1 MSLKDYF
8 ENSQGLG
15 VLSTADV
22 EGRVNSAI
30 YSRPHVMEDGTIAFI
45 MPDRL
50 THHNL
55 DSNPYAAYL
64 FRENVPGY
72 KGKRIYLTKV
82 REETDKELIHSLR
95 RKVYPPEV
103 EEKGGPRSIVLFTID
118 KVLPLVGTGEAEPK

>member
-1 MSLKDYF
+1 MNLKDYF
-8 ENSQGLG
+8 ENSQGIG
-15 VLSTADV
+15 VLSTADA

-30 YSRPHVMEDGTIAFI
+30 YSRPHVMEDETIAFI

-55 DSNPYAAYL
+55 NSNPYAAYL
-64 FRENVPGY
+64 YRENGPGY

-82 REETDKELIHSLR
+82 REEADAELIGSLR

-103 EEKGGPRSIVLFTID
+103 EEKGGPRSIVFFKID
-118 KVLPLVGTGEAEPK
+118 KVLPLVGTGEVESG